1 MEYGSQVMGFINLT
15 LPNDKILA
23 RSKLKAFA
31 DDNLARMTKFV
42 ADRVEN
48 NAEKAKKY

>member
-1 MEYGSQVMGFINLT
+1 MITYVSDRAENIDS

-31 DDNLARMTKFV
+31 DKLNVTEKLKFV
-42 ADRVEN
+42 LGKVESN
-48 NAEKAKKY
+48 SK